1 MQSGSIGPALIPY
14 TERPGANPLG
24 GERDMGEVV
33 GLRSIRKRAARRA
46 KEVRAAENRL
56 AFGRPKAERKL
67 AEARAD
73 KARRELDA
81 CRIETGEGQ

>member
-1 MQSGSIGPALIPY
+1 MPIPVSK
-14 TERPGANPLG
+14 N
-24 GERDMGEVV
+24 MGELVR
-33 GLRSIRKRAARRA
+33 LRSIRKRAARHA

-67 AEARAD
+67 VEARAD